1 MALFLLILSQI
12 IFLSGI
18 TRKNILRIADDDPE
32 LKSGRRPVAENRIR
46 LAKEAFITN
55 TSAEVTPVI
64 EIGGNTVG
72 DGVPGSITRI
82 IRDKFDD
89 EINTF
94 KG

>member
-1 MALFLLILSQI
+1 M
-12 IFLSGI
+12 
-18 TRKNILRIADDDPE
+18 
-32 LKSGRRPVAENRIR
+32 AENRIR

-72 DGVPGSITRI
+72 DGLPGSITRT

-89 EINTF
+89 EINRF